1 MDILVFKGRVELQV
15 SLLIHFGC
23 RFSFVSS
30 SPQETLQHFKTR
42 THVQYYISPYKPPQS
57 EVSASAVPSANDVLS
72 MLRRGL

>member
-1 MDILVFKGRVELQV
+1 MDILVFKGRVELQA
-15 SLLIHFGC
+15 SPLIHPGC
-23 RFSFVSS
+23 CCAAASS

-57 EVSASAVPSANDVLS
+57 DLSASAVPSANDVLS